1 MRARGSVEI
10 EVQVLDEDQQP
21 RTLGTASI
29 PAESLFSRHP
39 DLSSHWVEFRQLDT
53 ENVAWIK
60 IR

>member
-1 MRARGSVEI
+1 VEI

-39 DLSSHWVEFRQLDT
+39 DLSSHWVEFTQLDT